1 MGVIMEKSFL
11 AENDIGTVDHQV
23 FYRAVYEYRVALN
36 EYAMSCRMRL
46 NIRDSLI
53 KVYLLG
59 RILGNTAAEID
70 CDIDEG
76 SAKNHD

>member
-1 MGVIMEKSFL
+1 MEKSFS

-23 FYRAVYEYRVALN
+23 FDRAVYEYRVALN

-59 RILGNTAAEID
+59 RILGNTVAEID

>member
-1 MGVIMEKSFL
+1 MEKSFS

-23 FYRAVYEYRVALN
+23 FDRAVYEYRVALN

-59 RILGNTAAEID
+59 RILGSNAEEID
-70 CDIDEG
+70 RDIDEG

>member
-1 MGVIMEKSFL
+1 MEKSFS

-23 FYRAVYEYRVALN
+23 FDRAVYEYRVALN

-59 RILGNTAAEID
+59 RILGSNAEEID
-70 CDIDEG
+70 HDINEW
-76 SAKNHD
+76 SVENHD